1 MTTLTA
7 ITILLHDMFEV
18 SKVLI
23 IAPKRVAE
31 DTWSRETK
39 KWDHTSYLTVS
50 KVLGSEAQRRKALQK
65 RADIY
70 VINRENVPWLVD
82 LYASKGIKWPFDMVV
97 VDELSSFKSPSS
109 QRFKKLRKVRPLIKR
124 LVGLTGT
131 PSPNSLLDLWSQMY
145 LIDRGERLEATV
157 SKYKARYFDQHPY
170 QMYKLDLKP
179 GAEESIYRKID
190 DVCVSMK
197 AKDYLNLPERV
208 NNIVKVYLGEKER
221 ALFKKL
227 EREYIL
233 EFEQGDVVAATAA
246 VVSNKLMQLSQGAVY
261 NEHGEVQHIH
271 DAKLDALEDIIEG
284 AQGQPVLVFYSFKH
298 DIARIQKR
306 FKTAETLDADKAI
319 ERWNDGDIPL
329 LLAHPASAGH
339 GLNLQDGGHIIVWFG
354 ITWSLELYAQA
365 NARLDRQGQT
375 QSVIVHHIITE
386 DSIDERVMNVLEGKE
401 EQQEALMSAV
411 KARLEEYTREG
422 IN

>member
-1 MTTLTA
+1 
-7 ITILLHDMFEV
+7 MFEV

-82 LYASKGIKWPFDMVV
+82 LYTSKGIKWPFDMVV

-145 LIDRGERLEATV
+145 LIDRGERLETTV

-208 NNIVKVYLGEKER
+208 NNIVKVDLGEKER

-354 ITWSLELYAQA
+354 LNWSLELYQQA